1 MFIQFQGNLTKINF
15 KEEKRKK
22 KERERETRLLIYIN
36 KNYSKN
42 LTK

>member
-22 KERERETRLLIYIN
+22 KERERERLDF
-36 KNYSKN
+36 
-42 LTK
+42 